1 MAPVEKALADKRFL
15 ENLKRSRAGR
25 IFQAHLAGMNLRNE
39 TGGRDNSMQ
48 EAIDNERVFIKTMG
62 MCLDRGMPFPC
73 GLPTPLPK
81 FIAILNL
88 SGERMLVYSNSC
100 SLIRLLCTRSSQLTP
115 SELVTQVDTFAA
127 HPNLSQQGDKGLP
140 PPFTKFVLLSLSL
153 PWQAGA
159 SALFWSL
166 SACKFNT
173 VPDPRVVL
181 DDRAFTL
188 TSHSTRAFV
197 GKPVLDR
204 TDHAIPIDNL
214 RDMPL
219 VTSDLVKDFTNDY
232 ACVCLDPS
240 SPGNGAAD
248 GALEGERGDAQW
260 RAREETLR
268 GLISVLR
275 EQATKDKKR
284 YDLLQTDFDDATAA
298 NLGVVASTELQRREE
313 AKRHAEAIMEVRRE
327 RDELEARITSAR
339 DQCEALRR
347 EQTRD
352 KKAHGKLQERFEQFK
367 RQSESKDTLANST
380 SAKAAMQ
387 LRALEDKLLAA
398 QRSLTTAKQDATKER
413 DKALEKLAAK
423 HDAEMERMQTRLEG
437 KKRIIDQLSENNESR
452 NAELASLKAREAE
465 QEVELTRWRQASAD
479 AIEAVG
485 AANGASDAARAEAE
499 DAREAARAA
508 AEQFAEAQ
516 EQLALIKLARRSVGV
531 STDTE
536 TKSTETHRCA
546 TTQTDCEK
554 PPEPAPAAPAPAA
567 PDDAPTDAP
576 ADASADSAPPQE
588 ANAPTAVTGTPK
600 SADVTDGS
608 VSGEV
613 CRQATEALQRL
624 INHLCIV
631 EHQPLPMPI
640 YFQYPPAGFDPVL
653 AQATYMGPP
662 MMQQP
667 QPQFPPAMQLP
678 PQMMRGPPQAMGHPG
693 GPPHGAGAPF
703 RQANGPGRP
712 GKYHRPNQGGPHHGP
727 SISKH

>member
-15 ENLKRSRAGR
+15 EHLKRSRAGR

-48 EAIDNERVFIKTMG
+48 EAIDNERIFIKTMG

-88 SGERMLVYSNSC
+88 SGERMLVHSNSC
-100 SLIRLLCTRSSQLTP
+100 SLIRLLCTRSTQLTP

-127 HPNLSQQGDKGLP
+127 HPNLSQQGDKGQP

-159 SALFWSL
+159 GALFWSL
-166 SACKFNT
+166 SACKYNT
-173 VPDPRVVL
+173 IPDPRVVL

-204 TDHAIPIDNL
+204 TDYAIPIDNA

-219 VTSDLVKDFTNDY
+219 VTSDQVKDFTNDY

-240 SPGNGAAD
+240 LPENGAAN
-248 GALEGERGDAQW
+248 GALGGEGGDAQS

-268 GLISVLR
+268 GLITALR
-275 EQATKDKKR
+275 EQADKDKER
-284 YDLLQTDFDDATAA
+284 YDALQTEFDDATAA
-298 NLGVVASTELQRREE
+298 NLGIVAATEMQRREE
-313 AKRHAEAIMEVRRE
+313 LKTHTESIKELRRKNE
-327 RDELEARITSAR
+327 ELEELVKGAK
-339 DQCEALRR
+339 DKCEELRR

-352 KKAHGKLQERFEQFK
+352 RKTHTKLQERFEQYK

-387 LRALEDKLLAA
+387 LRALEDKLAAA
-398 QRSLTTAKQDATKER
+398 QRSLASAKQDAAKER
-413 DKALEKLAAK
+413 DKALEKLQTK
-423 HDAEMERMQTRLEG
+423 HDAEVERLHTRLEG

-452 NAELASLKAREAE
+452 NAELASLTSQRSD
-465 QEVELTRWRQASAD
+465 QELELTRWRQASAE
-479 AIEAVG
+479 AIEAVN
-485 AANGASDAARAEAE
+485 AANGVSDDARADAKE
-499 DAREAARAA
+499 AREAARVAS
-508 AEQFAEAQ
+508 EQLAEAQ
-516 EQLALIKLARRSVGV
+516 EQLALLQIARRSVSV
-531 STDTE
+531 STDTD

-546 TTQTDCEK
+546 TTQTDYEK
-554 PPEPAPAAPAPAA
+554 PAAPAPTA
-567 PDDAPTDAP
+567 PAPTAPAETP
-576 ADASADSAPPQE
+576 ADASADSAPSHE

-600 SADVTDGS
+600 GAEVTYGS

-613 CRQATEALQRL
+613 SRQATEALQRL

-640 YFQYPPAGFDPVL
+640 YFQYPPAGFDPML
-653 AQATYMGPP
+653 SQAAYMGPP
-662 MMQQP
+662 MMQQAQP
-667 QPQFPPAMQLP
+667 QPQFSPAMQLP
-678 PQMMRGPPQAMGHPG
+678 PQMMQAPHTQGMGHPG
-693 GPPHGAGAPF
+693 GPPHGVGAPF
-703 RQANGPGRP
+703 RQVNGTGRP
-712 GKYHRPNQGGPHHGP
+712 GKYHRPNQCGPHHGP
-727 SISKH
+727 PISKH